1 MTYQWRE
8 IVEISGKKY
17 LLNVDWVDGEVKKY
31 YDVAIQNELSQY
43 EKKEK

>member
-17 LLNVDWVDGEVKKY
+17 LLNVDWVDGEIKKWY
-31 YDVAIQNELSQY
+31 NPDIQDELIKY
-43 EKKEK
+43 EKK